1 MSILLK
7 LLPLAALLGAWV
19 ASGKRAEA
27 PTIVDPAWTSREFA
41 QDLRSAADR
50 AEQELRRAPEIARAE
65 IRVRSTEDHAPLEVE
80 ASIDWTSPNPVSE
93 ERRNALLS
101 AVKSHFDSFARVE
114 VVARNR

>member
-1 MSILLK
+1 MSLLFRIL
-7 LLPLAALLGAWV
+7 PVAALLGAWAV
-19 ASGKRAEA
+19 SGHRVEVPA
-27 PTIVDPAWTSREFA
+27 IVDPAWTSRGFA

-50 AEQELRRAPEIARAE
+50 AEEELRQAPEIARAE

-80 ASIDWTSPNPVSE
+80 ASIDWTSPHPVSE

-114 VVARNR
+114 VVARTR